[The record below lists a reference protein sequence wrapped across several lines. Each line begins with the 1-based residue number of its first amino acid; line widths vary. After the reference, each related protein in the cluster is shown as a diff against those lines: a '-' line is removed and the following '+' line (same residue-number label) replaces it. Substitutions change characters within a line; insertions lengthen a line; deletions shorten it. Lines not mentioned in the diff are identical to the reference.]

1 MRRLLLRQAWPSR
14 LRRRDWRSG
23 GRPAVILSAIA
34 FGIAISGMHYT
45 AMGGVT
51 LFSHAPASTGAP
63 VLSTDLLA
71 IVVAIV
77 AFCVSGIFL
86 LILVPDHMR
95 SMTTAPV
102 VRDGFVGTTGTVLAA
117 SLDKPELASGSVA
130 TMIDSGGAPR

>member
-95 SMTTAPV
+95 SATIAASIM
-102 VRDGFVGTTGTVLAA
+102 RDGPAGTGMV
-117 SLDKPELASGSVA
+117 
-130 TMIDSGGAPR
+130 